1 MTKVMF
7 ICHGNI
13 CRSPMAEFLFKDMV
27 KKLNRSDDF
36 FISSTAT
43 STEEIGNPVHHGTRE
58 ILSSLGISC
67 SGKYAVQLIKA
78 DYQKY
83 DYFIVMDSNNLRN
96 TMRIFKT
103 DPDKKVYKLL
113 DFAEGGDVA
122 DPWYT
127 GNFDVTYDDI
137 TRGLKGFLKYLDN
150 KIQN

>member
-27 KKLNRSDDF
+27 EKLNRKDEF
-36 FISSTAT
+36 VISSCAT
-43 STEEIGNPVHHGTRE
+43 STEETGNPVHHRTRE
-58 ILSSLGISC
+58 ILSKLGISC
-67 SGKYAVQLIKA
+67 KGKYAVQLTKA
-78 DYQKY
+78 DYDKY
-83 DYFIVMDSNNLRN
+83 DYFIVMDSNNMRN

-113 DFAEGGDVA
+113 DFAGGGDVA

-137 TRGLKGFLKYLDN
+137 TRGLKGLLKHID
-150 KIQN
+150 KQK